1 MKLFITLLLLTSVSS
16 VLAHP
21 EIKLHSHD
29 ATEVAPEVEFTEK
42 SHAEAE

>member
-1 MKLFITLLLLTSVSS
+1 MKLFIILLTCSMTS

-29 ATEVAPEVEFTEK
+29 ATEVAPEVEFTEE
-42 SHAEAE
+42 SHTEAE